1 MIPQWGLEVVRW
13 VFHPASRLLWKLS
26 FRGIEHIPEPEAG
39 GLLIAANHQTYI
51 DPFWISIPIRRPTRY
66 LAWDEALKWPLLGK
80 ILEFF
85 GAWPLQLKGGDPTA
99 IRRSL
104 QWLRGGGAVLIFPE
118 GARARGDGEMGRFK
132 PGAARIA
139 LEANVPIL
147 PVTIRGAHR
156 VWPRGG
162 RMPRPGRVEIIYHPL
177 YTVALGAGED
187 VRACAERVSRD
198 LSAIIGATLKEPRR

>member
-1 MIPQWGLEVVRW
+1 MLPQWGLDAVRR
-13 VFHPASRLLWKLS
+13 VLLPASRLLWKLS
-26 FRGIEHIPEPEAG
+26 FSGMEHVPQPEAG
-39 GLLIAANHQTYI
+39 GLLIAANHQTYL

-66 LAWDEALKWPLLGK
+66 LAWNEALKWPLLGRT
-80 ILEFF
+80 LELF

-118 GARARGDGEMGRFK
+118 GARAEADGEMDRFK

-162 RMPRPGRVEIIYHPL
+162 RVPRLGRVEIIYHPL
-177 YTVALGAGED
+177 YTVALDAGED
-187 VRACAERVSRD
+187 ARACARRVSQD
-198 LSAIIGATLKEPRR
+198 LTAIIGAALKEQ